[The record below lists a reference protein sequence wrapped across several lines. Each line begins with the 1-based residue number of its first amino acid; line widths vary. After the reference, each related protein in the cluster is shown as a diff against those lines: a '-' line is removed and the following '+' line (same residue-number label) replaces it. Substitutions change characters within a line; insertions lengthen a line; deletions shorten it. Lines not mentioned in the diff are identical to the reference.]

1 MSTVNVYGYV
11 HLIRFRF
18 QRASSVQRQTDTLRR
33 LAQQRDVAQRLQTP
47 APSLPRPERQPSHD
61 GSDGRGGGSAMIITN
76 PMAAGYATTTVTVDG
91 GGGPVLLLSDDGGV
105 SPTSG
110 ENGDLMMGGASRGR
124 RRPVPPPYASPADA
138 VVMRANVRAED
149 DGTYL
154 V

>member
-1 MSTVNVYGYV
+1 MYEYTPS
-11 HLIRFRF
+11 RF

-47 APSLPRPERQPSHD
+47 APSLARPEQHL
-61 GSDGRGGGSAMIITN
+61 SDGRSGGAMIITN
-76 PMAAGYATTTVTVDG
+76 PMAAGYATTEIHPDG

-105 SPTSG
+105 APAAG
-110 ENGDLMMGGASRGR
+110 EENGDLLTMGGAGRGR
-124 RRPVPPPYASPADA
+124 RRPVPPPYACPADA
-138 VVMRANVRAED
+138 IIVANVRAEE